1 MYIFKLLL
9 LYLTPIF
16 ANQKCFVKLSG
27 RFVDHMT
34 ELPCKN
40 IVSRPRKEILSKI
53 CICINGRWKPVG
65 GIDIPKIPLDVV
77 TPSGDVKPAFFGNI
91 IGHAQL
97 LCNVVE
103 AIDCWQT
110 NPNIPKIPGLLN
122 KQLINIVNNTNFIKS
137 SNENMVI
144 VNAPNNDDFL
154 VHQKG
159 LLDIIKTVCRL
170 IDDSSEILPEILP
183 GLIDDENQPHQ
194 GFKWVLP
201 NIIEKLKK
209 GVEGIID
216 LIDIIGFF
224 DIFQYISKAENPSRL
239 ELHSLDR

>member
-1 MYIFKLLL
+1 
-9 LYLTPIF
+9 
-16 ANQKCFVKLSG
+16 
-27 RFVDHMT
+27 
-34 ELPCKN
+34 
-40 IVSRPRKEILSKI
+40 
-53 CICINGRWKPVG
+53 
-65 GIDIPKIPLDVV
+65 
-77 TPSGDVKPAFFGNI
+77 
-91 IGHAQL
+91 
-97 LCNVVE
+97 
-103 AIDCWQT
+103 
-110 NPNIPKIPGLLN
+110 
-122 KQLINIVNNTNFIKS
+122 
-137 SNENMVI
+137 MVI

-159 LLDIIKTVCRL
+159 LLDIVKTVCRL